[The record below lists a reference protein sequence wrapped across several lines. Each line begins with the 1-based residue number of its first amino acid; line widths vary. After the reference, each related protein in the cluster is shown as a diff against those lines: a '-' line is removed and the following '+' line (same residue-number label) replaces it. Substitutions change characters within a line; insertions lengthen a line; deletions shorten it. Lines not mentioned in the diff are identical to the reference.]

1 MAIGRISGPLLKNN
15 LIRNGIDLAFETDLL
30 YLDVT
35 NSRISVNKVAPTH
48 DLDVDGTTR
57 TTNLIVDTQL
67 DIGNFHIT
75 GNTISSDLPTIT
87 FNPSGNEPTIYH
99 SKLWVDDIQ
108 IYQNTISTLV
118 SDADLELRPNG
129 SGTIELVATTNVT
142 GSLYVT
148 GNIDA
153 VGDVTIKGD
162 IVIGDSLSDTVVIN
176 AAIKSDLIPETD
188 NLYDLGSSS
197 FRWRT
202 AYVNHLYANTLN
214 LNSFDVGNL
223 MFRDNEITTTT
234 GSDLYIDGNGAG
246 GVRLGNFRI
255 VDNVITNISSNAI
268 TQIVQSGTGY
278 FKIAGTNGFV
288 PPRGDVAQ
296 RPTAYAVPGMTR
308 YNTFSKA
315 LEIWDGSQWASPAGT
330 SGAVSGVDAADIA
343 VVWALTLG

>member
-15 LIRNGIDLAFETDLL
+15 LIRDGIDLAFETDLL

-35 NSRISVNKVAPTH
+35 NFRISVNKVAPTH

-108 IYQNTISTLV
+108 IYQNTISTLI

-142 GSLYVT
+142 GNLTVT

-153 VGDVTIKGD
+153 VGNVTIKGN

-214 LNSFDVGNL
+214 LTSFDIGNL

-278 FKIAGTNGFV
+278 FKISGTNGFV

-315 LEIWDGSQWASPAGT
+315 LEIWDGTGWASPAGT
-330 SGAVSGVDAADIA
+330 SGAVSGVDAVDIA